1 MEELIK
7 EAESLYWQIDKVVW
21 NLIATRENK
30 DDEGK
35 KKAISDMETAMCGT
49 QQFLKCILERKD
61 NIVDLGEV
69 WHKNDTIPDEGKQ
82 LLAIRID
89 GEACEG
95 DYQPEWESEDKT
107 KHLPAGLYCSNI
119 PIWMWSSIK
128 YWAYIKDLL
137 PKGDNK

>member
-7 EAESLYWQIDKVVW
+7 EAESLYWQIDKVIW

-49 QQFLKCILERKD
+49 QQFLKCLIERKD

-69 WHKNDTIPDEGKQ
+69 WHDIKEEPEYGNTIVYVTKLNKIGTLKRVDNHRFSWYIEKY
-82 LLAIRID
+82 AI
-89 GEACEG
+89 C
-95 DYQPEWESEDKT
+95 K
-107 KHLPAGLYCSNI
+107 
-119 PIWMWSSIK
+119 
-128 YWAYIKDLL
+128 WAYLKDLL
-137 PKGDNK
+137 PKGDN

>member
-7 EAESLYWQIDKVVW
+7 EAEGLYWQIDKVVW

-49 QQFLKCILERKD
+49 QQFLKCILERKG

-69 WHKNDTIPDEGKQ
+69 WHDIKEEPEYGNPIVYVTKLNKIGTLKRVDKSRFDWYIEKY
-82 LLAIRID
+82 AI
-89 GEACEG
+89 CKWV
-95 DYQPEWESEDKT
+95 Y
-107 KHLPAGLYCSNI
+107 
-119 PIWMWSSIK
+119 M
-128 YWAYIKDLL
+128 KDLL
-137 PKGDNK
+137 PKGGDRWIITK

>member
-7 EAESLYWQIDKVVW
+7 EAESLYWQIDKVIW
-21 NLIATRENK
+21 NLIAARENK

-69 WHKNDTIPDEGKQ
+69 WHDISVEPRYDNKRLVFENK
-82 LLAIRID
+82 D
-89 GEACEG
+89 GFI
-95 DYQPEWESEDKT
+95 T
-107 KHLPAGLYCSNI
+107 YCSNKSKALK
-119 PIWMWSSIK
+119 IWNTWKNLPLGASIR
-128 YWAYIKDLL
+128 WAYVEDLL

>member
-1 MEELIK
+1 MEELVK
-7 EAESLYWQIDKVVW
+7 EAEGLYWQIDKVIW

-69 WHKNDTIPDEGKQ
+69 WHEISESFRKSGMIIYGNSRMQYMHYADEGEC
-82 LLAIRID
+82 LNDERNRN
-89 GEACEG
+89 
-95 DYQPEWESEDKT
+95 Y
-107 KHLPAGLYCSNI
+107 
-119 PIWMWSSIK
+119 K
-128 YWAYIKDLL
+128 YAYVDDLL
-137 PKGDNK
+137 PKGGEE

>member
-7 EAESLYWQIDKVVW
+7 EAEGLYWQIDKVIW

-35 KKAISDMETAMCGT
+35 KKAISDMETIMCGT

-69 WHKNDTIPDEGKQ
+69 WYWYKDEKP
-82 LLAIRID
+82 RNVDDPCVFVVD
-89 GEACEG
+89 G
-95 DYQPEWESEDKT
+95 
-107 KHLPAGLYCSNI
+107 I
-119 PIWMWSSIK
+119 PIADVNNMISLERFVDSCFVNEIKAHSIR
-128 YWAYIKDLL
+128 WAYVEDLL